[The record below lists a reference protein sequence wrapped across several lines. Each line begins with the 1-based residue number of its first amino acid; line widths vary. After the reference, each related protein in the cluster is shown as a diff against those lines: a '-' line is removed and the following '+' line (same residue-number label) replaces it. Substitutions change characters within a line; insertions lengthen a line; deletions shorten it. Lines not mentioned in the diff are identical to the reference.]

1 MNELI
6 FIIITLIISGTI
18 ITIYH
23 FYQKKG
29 LKYLLIIITIL
40 YLIMSFKTTKIFN
53 TNINLNIISTSYIY
67 LLALLLLEKHSKKE
81 FEENKKLLI
90 TTIIFTT
97 IVFLI
102 FILFDQ
108 SINDNIILNQNH
120 LIDYIPIIISYITLP
135 LYIILLSTLYKYTKT
150 INKSFNINAIIA
162 TFLTCII
169 ETTISTTIIYILK
182 LDIKYTVQLILANY
196 LIKIIIIL
204 FNLGINKII
213 MMNRKWLSW
222 IIF

>member
-1 MNELI
+1 M
-6 FIIITLIISGTI
+6 
-18 ITIYH
+18 
-23 FYQKKG
+23 
-29 LKYLLIIITIL
+29 LIIITIL

-213 MMNRKWLSW
+213 MMNRKWLS
-222 IIF
+222 